1 MAFVARK
8 ALVSGHGNTR
18 TAAWQHS
25 SLAHHAEPANSSDH
39 RACGRMAGRLVTG
52 TIRYSIAYEF
62 DRIHFRLND
71 LAVPLGF
78 A

>member
-39 RACGRMAGRLVTG
+39 RACRRMAGRLVTDDIRSLISAIVFISVL
-52 TIRYSIAYEF
+52 TILL
-62 DRIHFRLND
+62 FRLDSPN
-71 LAVPLGF
+71 A
-78 A
+78 